1 LQKIDCFYDII
12 NNYFSSILIRLKMTS
27 VPAKTVCGTWEQTQ
41 LSQTTCVRCEKSTQN
56 CTCARSQRSITPS
69 VRHPIDGEVRKQI
82 GFGVRKPYKKPG
94 RQKRNNS
101 PSAVCSAGVAP
112 TDSEKEEE
120 LPATG
125 MDCDEPTEEEVKSL
139 ADFLGLNQ
147 DPVFQTPLNLEEVM
161 REPIESYEAS
171 SISAL
176 AQELKNAVEHLP
188 VLSNEETEE
197 FFLTQIS

>member
-1 LQKIDCFYDII
+1 
-12 NNYFSSILIRLKMTS
+12 MTS
-27 VPAKTVCGTWEQTQ
+27 VPAKPVCETWEQTQ
-41 LSQTTCVRCEKSTQN
+41 LSQTTCVRCEKSTKN
-56 CTCARSQRSITPS
+56 CTCTRSRRSITPS
-69 VRHPIDGEVRKQI
+69 VRHTIDV
-82 GFGVRKPYKKPG
+82 GVRKPYKKPG

-112 TDSEKEEE
+112 TDSEEEEE

-125 MDCDEPTEEEVKSL
+125 MDCDEPTEEEVDSL

-161 REPIESYEAS
+161 CEPIESYEAS

-176 AQELKNAVEHLP
+176 AQELQNDANQLP
-188 VLSNEETEE
+188 VLSDAETEE